1 MNLELPTYQANTFSH
16 ASDTQ
21 THFISHLLRIES
33 SAVVTHGEKQSV
45 TGLVQ
50 IHFGLC
56 RSAMLLQILKT
67 FLDDTE

>member
-1 MNLELPTYQANTFSH
+1 MNLELPTYQAYTFSH

-21 THFISHLLRIES
+21 THFISYLLRVES
-33 SAVVTHGEKQSV
+33 SAVVTHGEKQTV
-45 TGLVQ
+45 PIFAQ

-56 RSAMLLQILKT
+56 RSAMLLQILKA

>member
-1 MNLELPTYQANTFSH
+1 MNLELPTYQAYTFSH

-21 THFISHLLRIES
+21 THFISRLLRIES
-33 SAVVTHGEKQSV
+33 SAIVTHREKQSV

-50 IHFGLC
+50 IHLCPC
-56 RSAMLLQILKT
+56 RSAMLLQILKA